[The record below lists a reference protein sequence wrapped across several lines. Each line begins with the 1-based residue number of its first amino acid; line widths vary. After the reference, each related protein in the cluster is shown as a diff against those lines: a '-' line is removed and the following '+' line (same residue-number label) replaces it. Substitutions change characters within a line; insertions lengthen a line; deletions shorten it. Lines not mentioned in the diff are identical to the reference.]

1 MKLKPLSD
9 HVIVKAA
16 AQEEM
21 TKSGI
26 VLPGTADKE
35 RPEKGEVIAVGPGK
49 RLDNGQLAPMSVAI
63 GNQVVFKKYS
73 PDEIKIDGEEY
84 LILSEGDIVAILE

>member
-1 MKLKPLSD
+1 MTLKPLSN
-9 HVIVKAA
+9 HVIVKPAV
-16 AQEEM
+16 QEEV

-26 VLPGTADKE
+26 VLPDTADKE

-49 RLDNGQLAPMSVAI
+49 IRDNGQLSPMSLKV

-73 PDEIKIDGEEY
+73 PDEIKIDGEDY
-84 LILSEGDIVAILE
+84 LILSEDDVIAIIE